1 MKNFY
6 FKDRGGQTPLPSD
19 LQSGLIPKHI
29 QTMGELD
36 EYEEANIS
44 IGTNWLESQHKK
56 QYLKY
61 QFWQLLHKKLFS
73 EVWKWAGKI
82 RENELDNPYFVHPS
96 KIWPEIKKL
105 EDNIES
111 WLEYQSFSERQIA
124 AKIHERLL
132 TIHPFPNG
140 NGRFSRILVEY
151 ICQERGWP
159 VPTWSMQTNDN
170 PAARRREY
178 VDSLNEA
185 RENKNHNRLEKF
197 MFSK

>member
-6 FKDRGGQTPLPSD
+6 FKDRDGQTPLPPE

-29 QTMGELD
+29 QTIGELD

-44 IGTNWLESQHKK
+44 IGTIWLESQHKK
-56 QYLKY
+56 KYLKY

-96 KIWPEIKKL
+96 KIWHEIKKL
-105 EDNIES
+105 EDNIDS
-111 WLEYQSFSERQIA
+111 WLAYQSFTEKQIA

-140 NGRFSRILVEY
+140 NGRFGRILVEY

-159 VPTWSMQTNDN
+159 VPTWGRQYNDN
-170 PAARRREY
+170 TKARRREY

-197 MFSK
+197 MFS